1 MTLIVGELCNRE
13 VVIAREGDS
22 VEMAAERM
30 RSFHVGDLVVVEE
43 HAGRNVPVGIVTDRD
58 LVVGGLAQGL
68 ARLATLRVGDVMSR
82 ELVTARPEE
91 DLGIAL
97 DRMRSHGVRRLP
109 VVNREG
115 GLEGILTLDDVL
127 ELMSE
132 ELAELAKLVV
142 RQQKLERERR
152 V

>member
-1 MTLIVGELCNRE
+1 
-13 VVIAREGDS
+13 
-22 VEMAAERM
+22 
-30 RSFHVGDLVVVEE
+30 
-43 HAGRNVPVGIVTDRD
+43 
-58 LVVGGLAQGL
+58 
-68 ARLATLRVGDVMSR
+68 
-82 ELVTARPEE
+82 
-91 DLGIAL
+91 
-97 DRMRSHGVRRLP
+97 MRSHGVRRLP